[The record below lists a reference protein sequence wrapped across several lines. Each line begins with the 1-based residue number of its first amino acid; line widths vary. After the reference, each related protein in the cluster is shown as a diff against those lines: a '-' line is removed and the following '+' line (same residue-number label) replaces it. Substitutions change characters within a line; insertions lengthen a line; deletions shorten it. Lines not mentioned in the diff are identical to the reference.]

1 MEKRI
6 FGVFLT
12 LLGVAGLILAVYYLV
27 WGNTVSSHSTRSTVM
42 YSILGLVFFFGGV
55 GEIRST
61 RDFPN
66 RNLE

>member
-12 LLGVAGLILAVYYLV
+12 LLGIAGLILAVYYLIL
-27 WGNTVSSHSTRSTVM
+27 GNTVNNHSTRATVI

-61 RDFPN
+61 RDFSN
-66 RNLE
+66 RS